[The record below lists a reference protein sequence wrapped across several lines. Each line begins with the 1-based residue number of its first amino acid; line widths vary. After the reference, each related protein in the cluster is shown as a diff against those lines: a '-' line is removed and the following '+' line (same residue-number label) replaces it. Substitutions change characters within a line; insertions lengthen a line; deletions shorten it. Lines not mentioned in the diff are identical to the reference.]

1 MRSKKQ
7 GATASTDLAK
17 GPISQPGA
25 KFPAGSCR
33 FCGLPTSRCKATVDT
48 ISASGNIGYIG
59 RDYMSNDEAA
69 ALRSRGLIHDLNAD
83 PSSRGKRGAQPLAR
97 G

>member
-1 MRSKKQ
+1 MKSKKQ

-25 KFPAGSCR
+25 KVPAGSCR

-48 ISASGNIGYIG
+48 ISGNIGYIG

-69 ALRSRGLIHDLNAD
+69 ALRSRGLIHDLNVD
-83 PSSRGKRGAQPLAR
+83 PSSWGKRGAQPLAR